1 MDGMDG
7 LALLDAI
14 RQHNVT
20 LPVIILTAHGT
31 IPEAITATH
40 RGVFSFLAKP
50 FDGKQLLQHIDEA
63 LRRSGGSA
71 SQTTDAASEVW
82 RKGIITRSPLLE
94 DLLRQARLIAAS
106 EASVLIRGESGS
118 GKEVLARAIHLASPR
133 GQQSF
138 VPVNSGAIPES
149 LLESELFGYTKG
161 AFTGALRDAPGL
173 FVAAHRGTLFLDE
186 IGDMPLPLQVKLL
199 RVLED
204 RQVRPLGATKAIPV
218 DVRIISATHRN
229 LDQAISQGTF
239 REDLY
244 YRLNVVVLDVPNLA
258 ARREDISLL
267 ADHFLTRLA
276 EKNHQPRKWFAPEAL
291 DLLVSAAWPGN
302 VRQLLNVVEHTYA
315 LATTPIIPAALVQKA
330 LKQRPSAPLAFAD
343 AKQRFERD
351 YLVQLLRI
359 TNGNVSQA
367 ARLAQRNRTE
377 FYRVLHRHQIDPA
390 QFKSLS

>member
-1 MDGMDG
+1 
-7 LALLDAI
+7 
-14 RQHNVT
+14 
-20 LPVIILTAHGT
+20 
-31 IPEAITATH
+31 
-40 RGVFSFLAKP
+40 
-50 FDGKQLLQHIDEA
+50 
-63 LRRSGGSA
+63 
-71 SQTTDAASEVW
+71 
-82 RKGIITRSPLLE
+82 
-94 DLLRQARLIAAS
+94 
-106 EASVLIRGESGS
+106 
-118 GKEVLARAIHLASPR
+118 
-133 GQQSF
+133 
-138 VPVNSGAIPES
+138 
-149 LLESELFGYTKG
+149 
-161 AFTGALRDAPGL
+161 
-173 FVAAHRGTLFLDE
+173 
-186 IGDMPLPLQVKLL
+186 
-199 RVLED
+199 
-204 RQVRPLGATKAIPV
+204 V

-276 EKNHQPRKWFAPEAL
+276 EKHHQPRKWFAPEAL

-315 LATTPIIPAALVQKA
+315 LATTPIIPAALVHKA

-390 QFKSLS
+390 QFKASS